1 MRISDWS
8 SDVFSSDLLDP
19 QRGSDIAQSL
29 LNQADQNGGVW
40 DRWTHLTG
48 ATGVMNGDPSPPA
61 LAAIYAFGGRAFD
74 VKAAYAS
81 LKRAATVPTAKD
93 LSRPGCPVLSVGQR
107 PALDQCPT
115 PHYLPAGAPA
125 RGPPP

>member
-81 LKRAATVPTAKD
+81 LKRAARSEEHT
-93 LSRPGCPVLSVGQR
+93 SEPVTNTHLVCRLLCETKKQINTHTYIK
-107 PALDQCPT
+107 Q
-115 PHYLPAGAPA
+115 
-125 RGPPP
+125 